1 MSAYAVNPP
10 SFWTACRRVFDLA
23 LGHMLWSR
31 RTAFLAFVAGSPV
44 ILAVFVR
51 AMAEPGS
58 FSLHVNGVEVAGSTV
73 FGFMIWMV
81 YLRFAVPALGVFYGT
96 SLIADEVDDKTIT
109 YLFTRPIPRGAVV
122 LGKYAAYLACTG
134 LVMLPSVI
142 LTYVLIEPHS
152 AGRFGK
158 GFPSLV
164 IDLGVLVVV
173 LGLAVYG
180 ALFAL
185 VGAAL
190 RRPLLTGLMFIFG
203 WEPMIV
209 AFPGYLKY
217 LSVTHYL
224 QAFVPHAMPR
234 DVVSSL
240 QSFSQEAPSTPASV
254 VALTLIWAGSLILA
268 VAVVQRR
275 EFVLRE

>member
-1 MSAYAVNPP
+1 MSAYAVIPP
-10 SFWTACRRVFDLA
+10 SFLTACRRIFDLT

-31 RTAFLAFVAGSPV
+31 RTAFLSLVAGSPV

-58 FSLHVNGVEVAGSTV
+58 FSLQVNGVEVAGSTV
-73 FGFMIWMV
+73 FGYMVWVV

-109 YLFTRPIPRGAVV
+109 YLLTRPIPRGAVV
-122 LGKYAAYLACTG
+122 LGKYAAYLACTS
-134 LVMLPSVI
+134 LVMIPSAI
-142 LTYVLIEPHS
+142 LAYILIVPPS
-152 AGRFGK
+152 IGQLGT

-164 IDLGVLVVV
+164 IDLSVLV
-173 LGLAVYG
+173 LSLAVYG

-190 RRPLLTGLMFIFG
+190 PRPLLTGLMFVFG
-203 WEPMIV
+203 WEPVIV
-209 AFPGYLKY
+209 AFPGYLKH
-217 LSVTHYL
+217 LTITHYL
-224 QAFVPHAMPR
+224 QAFVSHAMPWGAANAF
-234 DVVSSL
+234 
-240 QSFSQEAPSTPASV
+240 QSFSQEAPSTSASA
-254 VALTLIWAGSLILA
+254 VALMLIWAGSLILA